1 MIIMLYTEIESQGET
16 ASPYPVRSRRA
27 EELTRL
33 PASGPQ
39 SLHSPPGGNAVTII
53 VVCGLT
59 KSVPFWK
66 QTLSLGQYALF
77 GCPKIIGCFLLPN
90 YQVLVPNHQP
100 ATLSSPHRC
109 FSSFCPVIKVHR
121 ILSSLHFPSAK
132 SGHTPSSSTPMEQ
145 CPMIASLAG
154 VCIFGHRSSFSEPR
168 VWLPQGNSL
177 FLHLLVYRSRLQSL
191 VPRHLA
197 VPWLKPVKTQGCCI
211 CTWLWSFYNFSFVS
225 GWCFM

>member
-16 ASPYPVRSRRA
+16 ASPYPVRSRRV

-33 PASGPQ
+33 SASRPQ
-39 SLHSPPGGNAVTII
+39 SLLSPPRGNVVTIT

-59 KSVPFWK
+59 KSALSRK

-77 GCPKIIGCFLLPN
+77 GCPQVKGCFLLPN

-132 SGHTPSSSTPMEQ
+132 SGHAPSSSTLMKQ

-154 VCIFGHRSSFSEPR
+154 VCIFGHLSSFSEPR
-168 VWLPQGNSL
+168 VWLSQGNSL
-177 FLHLLVYRSRLQSL
+177 FLHLLVFRSRLQSL
-191 VPRHLA
+191 VLRHLA
-197 VPWLKPVKTQGCCI
+197 VPCLKPVKTQGCCL
-211 CTWLWSFYNFSFVS
+211 CTWL
-225 GWCFM
+225 